1 MKLVIE
7 KNDLCLIQGKE
18 KCLIRSDFYSN
29 DYNSISF
36 YIKFAKKKITI
47 SLYVNEKHVLKE
59 QSSSFEG
66 DENVNANLLLVGK
79 NFFGEIT
86 SLIISKNAIGFEDY
100 KKISL
105 AFPFGLT
112 NEKDIINFNSEFSK
126 ISLNL
131 RSIHLPYGSKYNLYN
146 NKKLDLI
153 FGENT
158 GVNLYRGFQKRV
170 NLIGGINIILPIIEL
185 LYLNMK

>member
-1 MKLVIE
+1 M
-7 KNDLCLIQGKE
+7 
-18 KCLIRSDFYSN
+18 
-29 DYNSISF
+29 
-36 YIKFAKKKITI
+36 TT

-59 QSSSFEG
+59 QSTTDFE
-66 DENVNANLLLVGK
+66 DNINAYLLLIGK

-86 SLIISKNAIGFEDY
+86 SLIITKNAISFEDY
-100 KKISL
+100 KRISL

-112 NEKDIINFNSEFSK
+112 NEKDIINFNNEFSK

-131 RSIHLPYGSKYNLYN
+131 RSIHLPYGGKYNLYN

-158 GVNLYRGFQKRV
+158 GVNLYRGFQKKV

-185 LYLNMK
+185 LYLNMKLCLEHKDLFYNFFELISTILKYKKRMSKMH